1 MVWNGVSTLQGILLL
16 SLGVAVLAMTLFAFV
31 DALGHRPDAFTAAG
45 KLTKPIWCGI
55 LGVASIIAFIRV
67 GYILD
72 IFGIIV
78 VVAAGVYLADVRPA
92 LRNITG
98 RGSSSSGPYGGW

>member
-1 MVWNGVSTLQGILLL
+1 MWSSVTSLQQLLL
-16 SLGVAVLAMTLFAFV
+16 LLLGLGVLALTGFALIDAVRY
-31 DALGHRPDAFTAAG
+31 RPDAFTAAS

-55 LGVASIIAFIRV
+55 LGVAVIIAIIKV
-67 GYILD
+67 TYPLD
-72 IFGIIV
+72 IFGIIC

-98 RGSSSSGPYGGW
+98 GGNNNWGPYGCR